1 MMKRWLYPVMF
12 FLLTSSLIAAAAVAR
27 DAETLVKTT
36 ADKVIARVKQ
46 DKATLRADPHK
57 LNALVDDLVIPHFD
71 FVRMSQWVLG
81 KHWRTADKDQQM
93 QFVEEFK
100 KLLVRTYAT
109 ALLEYSDRKIN
120 YFPVHEEADGD
131 TVTVKTEAVQ
141 SASTKVPINYRMH
154 VKDNGWK
161 VYDVSVDGISL
172 VSTYRNTFNSE
183 IKKNG
188 IAGLIQDLV
197 KKNAKKSR

>member
-12 FLLTSSLIAAAAVAR
+12 FLLTSSLIAVAAVAR
-27 DAETLVKTT
+27 DAGELVKTT
-36 ADKVIARVKQ
+36 ADKVIARVKK
-46 DKATLRADPHK
+46 DKAALRAEPLK
-57 LNALVDDLVIPHFD
+57 LHALVDELIIPHFD
-71 FVRMSQWVLG
+71 FMRMSQWVLG
-81 KHWRTADKDQQM
+81 KHWRTADKDQQT

-109 ALLEYSDRKIN
+109 ALLEYSDREIR
-120 YFPVHEEADGD
+120 YLPVHEEADGD

-154 VKDNGWK
+154 VKDDGWK
-161 VYDVSVDGISL
+161 VYDVSVDGVSL
-172 VSTYRNTFNSE
+172 VSTYRNSFNSE

-188 IAGLIQDLV
+188 ISGLIQDLA
-197 KKNAKKSR
+197 KKNTKKSR